1 MAQRQTR
8 DAENKHNSWSRMHS
22 QPRKREEN
30 MIPEAGTRARVGLYL
45 YKFKSEA
52 LFLGGGELIEV
63 W

>member
-1 MAQRQTR
+1 
-8 DAENKHNSWSRMHS
+8 MHS